1 MKNIVVVGAGYVGMS
16 IATMLSTK
24 HKVILVEK
32 DEKKIEKINK
42 KISTIVDKDI
52 EHYLLNK
59 NLNLIA
65 TNDSKS
71 AYKNASYIII
81 ATPTD
86 FNFENNFFD
95 TSIVESVLSEIINV
109 NKKALIIIKS
119 TIPIG
124 FTQSMNLKN
133 NTNKIIFSPEFL
145 REGSALNDNLNPSRI
160 IFGGHKSDQL
170 KNFLKILLSS
180 IKNPDSVDI
189 LHTGSNEAEAIKL
202 FANTYLAM
210 RVAFFNE
217 LDTYSIDRN
226 LNVKDLILGISLDE
240 RIGNY
245 YNNPSFG
252 YGGYCLPKDS
262 NQLLS
267 SFGDTPQN
275 LISAI
280 IQSNK
285 TRKKFIVQ
293 DILKRNPK
301 NIGCYR
307 INMKSGSDNF
317 RDAAV
322 LDILKNLHKKNIRI
336 KIYEPIIDESYYD
349 CFEIENDIKKFKTD
363 SDLIIVNRSDEKL
376 NDIQHKIYS
385 RDIFNIN

>member
-1 MKNIVVVGAGYVGMS
+1 
-16 IATMLSTK
+16 
-24 HKVILVEK
+24 
-32 DEKKIEKINK
+32 
-42 KISTIVDKDI
+42 
-52 EHYLLNK
+52 
-59 NLNLIA
+59 
-65 TNDSKS
+65 
-71 AYKNASYIII
+71 
-81 ATPTD
+81 
-86 FNFENNFFD
+86 
-95 TSIVESVLSEIINV
+95 
-109 NKKALIIIKS
+109 
-119 TIPIG
+119 
-124 FTQSMNLKN
+124 MNLKN

-267 SFGDTPQN
+267 SFGDTPQ
-275 LISAI
+275 
-280 IQSNK
+280 
-285 TRKKFIVQ
+285 T
-293 DILKRNPK
+293 
-301 NIGCYR
+301 
-307 INMKSGSDNF
+307 
-317 RDAAV
+317 
-322 LDILKNLHKKNIRI
+322 
-336 KIYEPIIDESYYD
+336 
-349 CFEIENDIKKFKTD
+349 
-363 SDLIIVNRSDEKL
+363 
-376 NDIQHKIYS
+376 
-385 RDIFNIN
+385 

>member
-1 MKNIVVVGAGYVGMS
+1 MNKIVVVGAGYVGMS
-16 IATMLSTK
+16 IATMLSAK
-24 HKVILVEK
+24 NEVILVER
-32 DEKKIEKINK
+32 DEKKIEKINN
-42 KISTIVDKDI
+42 KISTIQDKEI

-71 AYKNASYIII
+71 AYKDASYIII

-86 FNFENNFFD
+86 FNYENNFFD
-95 TSIVESVLSEIINV
+95 TSIVESVLNDIMDV

-124 FTQSMNLKN
+124 FTHDMNLKN
-133 NTNKIIFSPEFL
+133 NTDKIIFSPEFL
-145 REGSALNDNLNPSRI
+145 REGSALKDNLNPSRI
-160 IFGGHKSDQL
+160 IFGGDKSNSL
-170 KNFLKILLSS
+170 KNFSKLLLSS
-180 IKNPDSVDI
+180 INNPDSVDI
-189 LHTGSNEAEAIKL
+189 MYTGSNEAEAIKL

-217 LDTYSIDRN
+217 LDTFSIDRN
-226 LNVKDLILGISLDE
+226 LNVRDLILGISLDE

-267 SFGDTPQN
+267 SFGDIPQN

-280 IQSNK
+280 VQSNK

-293 DILKRNPK
+293 DILKKNPH
-301 NIGCYR
+301 NVGCYR
-307 INMKSGSDNF
+307 ITMKSGSDNF
-317 RDAAV
+317 RDASV
-322 LDILKNLHKKNIRI
+322 LDILKQLHKNGIRI
-336 KIYEPIIDESYYD
+336 KIYEPLIDENYLD
-349 CFEIENDIKKFKTD
+349 CFEIENDIEKFKME
-363 SDLIIVNRSDEKL
+363 SDLIVLNRKDEKL
-376 NDIQHKIYS
+376 NDIRHKIYS